1 METNMAKYFTFN
13 RLEFSGSLGDL
24 GTILPLALG
33 MVLVNGM
40 DPMGVFF
47 CFGLYYIL
55 SGLYFKVTSP
65 VEPMKVIAAYALAS
79 GITATQV
86 QASSL
91 LIALVLFALGGSG
104 LITTLKNRM
113 PIAVVRGVQ
122 LSTGTLLI
130 MKGLHLML
138 GTSAVQLVHDLAEPY
153 LSLQSIGPVPIGII
167 LGAVLSALTL
177 YLYDNSRIPAAVT
190 IVTIGFIIGLVFH
203 RNIVAESLSF
213 QPSLPDFLPYGL
225 PTSTDFSFA
234 LLVLVLPQIP
244 MTIGNAIIANA
255 DLSASYFPETGK
267 KVTGRSLCLSM
278 AVANFATFFLG
289 GIPMCHG
296 AGGLASRYRFGART
310 GGSNLIIG
318 TIFIVLVLL
327 FGQNIQTILHFIPL
341 AVLGVLLVFAG
352 CQLSLTILD
361 VGTRKDMFVVLIILG
376 ITLAFNLAAGF
387 IIGIILALILRSPK
401 LSI

>member
-1 METNMAKYFTFN
+1 MTKQFTFN

-47 CFGLYYIL
+47 CFGLYYIF

-104 LITTLKNRM
+104 LITSLKNRM

-167 LGAVLSALTL
+167 LGAALSALTL
-177 YLYDNSRIPAAVT
+177 YLYDNSRVPAAVT
-190 IVTIGFIIGLVFH
+190 IVTIGFVIGLVFH
-203 RNIVAESLSF
+203 RNVVAESLSF

-278 AVANFATFFLG
+278 AVANLATFFLG

-318 TIFIVLVLL
+318 TIFIILVLV
-327 FGQNIQTILHFIPL
+327 FGQNIQTVLHFIPL

-361 VGTRKDMFVVLIILG
+361 VKTRKEMFVVLIILG

-387 IIGIILALILRSPK
+387 IIGIILALILRSPR